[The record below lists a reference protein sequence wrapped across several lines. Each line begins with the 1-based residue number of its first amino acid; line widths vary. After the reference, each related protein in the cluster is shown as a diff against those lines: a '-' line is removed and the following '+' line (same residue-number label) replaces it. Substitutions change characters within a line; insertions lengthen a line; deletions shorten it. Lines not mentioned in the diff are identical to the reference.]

1 MNKRFFSTWFK
12 TLLVSRMPK
21 LMHLP
26 KLFLANRGIKVC
38 DTVLFIKNE
47 STITSKYQNGMIHK
61 VQASRDG
68 IIRNVLVKY
77 RKDEENVD
85 RLTTRAVA
93 ELVSLHL
100 DDEHNLMEK
109 LMKMVT
115 VPYMK

>member
-1 MNKRFFSTWFK
+1 MILK
-12 TLLVSRMPK
+12 
-21 LMHLP
+21 
-26 KLFLANRGIKVC
+26 C

-47 STITSKYQNGMIHK
+47 STITSKYHNGMIHK
-61 VQASRDG
+61 VQVSGDG

-85 RLTTRAVA
+85 RLTTRAVR

-109 LMKMVT
+109 LMKLVT
-115 VPYMK
+115 VPFMK

>member
-1 MNKRFFSTWFK
+1 
-12 TLLVSRMPK
+12 
-21 LMHLP
+21 
-26 KLFLANRGIKVC
+26 
-38 DTVLFIKNE
+38 
-47 STITSKYQNGMIHK
+47 MIHK
-61 VQASRDG
+61 VQVSGDG

-85 RLTTRAVA
+85 RLTTRAVR

-115 VPYMK
+115 VPFMK